1 MKMEEVHNNK
11 TIKGE
16 TRDEQS
22 RLLTFKLW

>member
-1 MKMEEVHNNK
+1 MEEVPNNK